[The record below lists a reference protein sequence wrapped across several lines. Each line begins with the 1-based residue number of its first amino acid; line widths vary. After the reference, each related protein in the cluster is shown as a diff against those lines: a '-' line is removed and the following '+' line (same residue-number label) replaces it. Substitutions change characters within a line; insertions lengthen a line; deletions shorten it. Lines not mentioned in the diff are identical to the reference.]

1 MEKIELNDKIEL
13 TNQEK
18 EVYRT
23 LRTNLEF
30 TGVENRVIA
39 ITSCTRDDGKST
51 VTYNLARALAQAGKN
66 TVHIDADMRKSVLAG
81 RLGLQGIDKGLSHYL
96 SGQAQMSEIIY
107 ATNKKNFF
115 MLPCGVFPTN
125 PTELLGNAR
134 LETLLTRLKNTFDY
148 VLIDTPPLGLVI
160 DAAVISK
167 ACDGSVLVLAA
178 NKSSKTL
185 ARTVS
190 TQLKTANPNLIGVVL
205 NKVEVRK
212 GSYYK
217 KKYGNYYGKQYNAYY

>member
-1 MEKIELNDKIEL
+1 MDKIELKDKYEL

-39 ITSCTRDDGKST
+39 ITSCTPDDGKST
-51 VTYNLARALAQAGKN
+51 VAYHLARALAQAGKN
-66 TVHIDADMRKSVLAG
+66 TLHIDGDMRKSVLIN
-81 RLGLQGIDKGLSHYL
+81 RLNLYGVEKGLSHYL

-107 ATNKKNFF
+107 TTNKKNFF

-134 LETLLTRLKNTFDY
+134 LETLLTGLKKTFDY

-217 KKYGNYYGKQYNAYY
+217 KKYGNYYGKQYHAYY

>member
-39 ITSCTRDDGKST
+39 ITSCTKDDGKST

-66 TVHIDADMRKSVLAG
+66 TLHIDADMRKSALAG
-81 RLGLQGIDKGLSHYL
+81 RLGLQGIDQGLSHYL

-115 MLPCGVFPTN
+115 IRHRV
-125 PTELLGNAR
+125 
-134 LETLLTRLKNTFDY
+134 
-148 VLIDTPPLGLVI
+148 
-160 DAAVISK
+160 
-167 ACDGSVLVLAA
+167 
-178 NKSSKTL
+178 
-185 ARTVS
+185 
-190 TQLKTANPNLIGVVL
+190 
-205 NKVEVRK
+205 
-212 GSYYK
+212 
-217 KKYGNYYGKQYNAYY
+217 